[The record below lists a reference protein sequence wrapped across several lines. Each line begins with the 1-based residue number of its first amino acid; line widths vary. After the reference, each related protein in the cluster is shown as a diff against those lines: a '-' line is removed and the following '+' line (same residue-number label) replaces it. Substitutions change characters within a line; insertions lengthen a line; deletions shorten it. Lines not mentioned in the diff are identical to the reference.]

1 MKQKLV
7 ESGAKISCFG
17 SVFRDQRYRNDS
29 GNFSIF
35 STYSIFTG
43 LGDSV
48 KA

>member
-7 ESGAKISCFG
+7 ESKAKISLFG
-17 SVFRDQRYRNDS
+17 AQRYRNDS
-29 GNFSIF
+29 DNFSFF
-35 STYSIFTG
+35 STHSIFTG